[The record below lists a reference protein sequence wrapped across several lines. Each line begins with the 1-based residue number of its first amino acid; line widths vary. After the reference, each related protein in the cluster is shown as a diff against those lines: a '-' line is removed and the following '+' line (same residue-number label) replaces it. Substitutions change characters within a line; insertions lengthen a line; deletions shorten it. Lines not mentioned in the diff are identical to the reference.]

1 MAKKYR
7 KLATA
12 KDLNRLM
19 TRYYAKSKLTSK
31 LRPVAWVT
39 SGAPV
44 EILTAMGIASAYPEN
59 YGALCGARL
68 PGGVLCVPLFVA
80 GGANR
85 LSF

>member
-1 MAKKYR
+1 MAKNYK

-19 TRYYAKSKLTSK
+19 TRYYVKGKLVSK

-59 YGALCGARL
+59 
-68 PGGVLCVPLFVA
+68 
-80 GGANR
+80 
-85 LSF
+85 